1 MKMGDLQAKLG
12 ARAAGL
18 RAAQA
23 GGVAG
28 IPLQIPLGD
37 IVPDPNQP
45 RKYFSQASLDEMAA
59 SIRSRGI
66 LQPITV
72 TPSIDGKHEIIMG
85 ERRWRGAGI
94 VGLPTVPAIVRERT
108 PQDAVDQMIENVQRA
123 DLTPAEWAAHIE
135 KRRAA
140 GLKDVSIAAEL
151 GVDKTRVSRYGRV
164 LKMPAELRSLA
175 DALSINVLCELH
187 SAWSDDSGA
196 VLAFLGA
203 TPVTEI
209 TEVAARALHR
219 RIAEPTIDEAADTAE
234 PAPTQLQPAAPSQPL
249 PPPAIGDPGAIDRD
263 EPPLPFPVPPVSAA
277 ASPRPVEESLDTAP
291 PSGGDVPAV
300 ERSHAPTP
308 EARPN
313 PLPAAVS
320 GVAPN
325 AGDVT
330 VMLMSR
336 SGRLVPNDRLV
347 SIELDDGTTIAARID
362 DLVFVA
368 IR

>member
-23 GGVAG
+23 GGLAG
-28 IPLQIPLGD
+28 IPLQIALGD

-45 RKYFSQASLDEMAA
+45 RKHFSQTSLDEMAA

-72 TPSIDGKHEIIMG
+72 TPAIDGRHEIIMG

-108 PQDAVDQMIENVQRA
+108 PQDTVDQMIENVQRA

-135 KRRAA
+135 RRRAA
-140 GLKDVSIAAEL
+140 GLKDVAIAAEL

-175 DALSINVLCELH
+175 DALPINVLCELH
-187 SAWSDDSGA
+187 STWDDDSGA
-196 VLAFLGA
+196 VMEFLDA
-203 TPVTEI
+203 TPVEEI
-209 TEVAARALHR
+209 TESAARALHR
-219 RIAEPTIDEAADTAE
+219 RIAGPPKGEAEDAAE
-234 PAPTQLQPAAPSQPL
+234 PAPSHVQPPVPSEPL
-249 PPPAIGDPGAIDRD
+249 PPPASGDRGAIDRD
-263 EPPLPFPVPPVSAA
+263 EPPLPFLAPPVPAAARLRPAEGGDAPTVESSHTGIVAPPTLVPPAVSA
-277 ASPRPVEESLDTAP
+277 
-291 PSGGDVPAV
+291 
-300 ERSHAPTP
+300 
-308 EARPN
+308 
-313 PLPAAVS
+313 
-320 GVAPN
+320 VAPN
-325 AGDVT
+325 ASDVT
-330 VMLMSR
+330 VMLMAR

-347 SIELDDGTTIAARID
+347 SVELDDGTTIAAKIA
-362 DLVFVA
+362 DLVFVT
-368 IR
+368 IS